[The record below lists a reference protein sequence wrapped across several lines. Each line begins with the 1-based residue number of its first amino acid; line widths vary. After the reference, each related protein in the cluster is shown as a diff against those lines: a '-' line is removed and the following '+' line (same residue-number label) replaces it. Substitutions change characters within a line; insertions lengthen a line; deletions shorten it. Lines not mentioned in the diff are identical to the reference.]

1 MKTTVAKTQKTVPA
15 KKLPG
20 LLKKSY
26 TRKQFEKK
34 ILKKIY
40 VAADK
45 EFINNYFTA
54 DADKTGS
61 VRIPKNSEI
70 VKADF
75 IRLKTIAKEIR
86 QQKFGIKR
94 SVNFSY
100 AFS

>member
-1 MKTTVAKTQKTVPA
+1 MIGYQSINSRKGVGACVSMKTTVAKTQKTVPA

-54 DADKTGS
+54 DADKTDS
-61 VRIPKNSEI
+61 VRIPKNSKI

-75 IRLKTIAKEIR
+75 KIGRAH
-86 QQKFGIKR
+86 
-94 SVNFSY
+94 V
-100 AFS
+100 